1 MKSIECLR
9 EHEVMETVSCGRW
22 PDHCPAALR
31 AHVASCLI
39 CADVLE
45 VALALHGDRAAQLR
59 DAQIPSADLVW
70 WRSELRARQEAMR
83 TASRPMTLVEAFGA
97 AAGVGVSVALVKI
110 AWPWLKPLLVLPDFS
125 LLSFSQ
131 WSVVIAFALAI
142 LVIAPLAMYLVLS
155 DE

>member
-1 MKSIECLR
+1 
-9 EHEVMETVSCGRW
+9 
-22 PDHCPAALR
+22 
-31 AHVASCLI
+31 
-39 CADVLE
+39 
-45 VALALHGDRAAQLR
+45 
-59 DAQIPSADLVW
+59 
-70 WRSELRARQEAMR
+70 
-83 TASRPMTLVEAFGA
+83 MTLVEAFGA

-131 WSVVIAFALAI
+131 WGVVIPFALAI